1 MVHEDESKIKRLR
14 KGILKM
20 KKLFLAI
27 LVLAAASMNAQNGVT
42 NEFRFGQGEDSIR
55 CLEAISISS
64 VNVKNKAYDIAYP
77 EWKVVFTE
85 FPVARVDT
93 YTNGIKILTELIK
106 KEADPKKKEDYIKE
120 LMQVYDQQIKYID
133 KLQEITRTQLSA
145 GQILGKK
152 AMAYIQYYK
161 NAPVD
166 TIYAMLAKSVE
177 MEKGMSEYTVTER
190 FIKYSAEKYKK
201 DQSHGE
207 QLIED
212 YLNAS
217 VYIVEVLDKYND
229 KIIECERRYKEEGNP
244 RDSTNAIAYGK
255 MIGASRISKSN
266 IDAYFINS
274 GAASCEDL
282 NKIYTPTLEANKSN
296 IEYLNKVIS
305 VMSMLRCTKED
316 AYLVA
321 SEYALA
327 IEPTAKAAMGC
338 GYRYFKKGD
347 IDKAMELFDQAIELE
362 ASVTNKAELCYKVGA
377 IYYSLNKYA
386 KARSYAQKALSFN
399 ANYGQPHILIAQCY
413 AASPNWCDDQTLN
426 ACTYYVCMDRLQ
438 RAKSIDPSVKR
449 EADKYIATYSKYT
462 PKPEELFMR
471 GYSSGK
477 AVTVGGWINET
488 TRIR

>member
-1 MVHEDESKIKRLR
+1 M
-14 KGILKM
+14 
-20 KKLFLAI
+20 
-27 LVLAAASMNAQNGVT
+27 
-42 NEFRFGQGEDSIR
+42 
-55 CLEAISISS
+55 
-64 VNVKNKAYDIAYP
+64 
-77 EWKVVFTE
+77 
-85 FPVARVDT
+85 
-93 YTNGIKILTELIK
+93 
-106 KEADPKKKEDYIKE
+106 
-120 LMQVYDQQIKYID
+120 
-133 KLQEITRTQLSA
+133 
-145 GQILGKK
+145 
-152 AMAYIQYYK
+152 
-161 NAPVD
+161 
-166 TIYAMLAKSVE
+166 YA
-177 MEKGMSEYTVTER
+177 
-190 FIKYSAEKYKK
+190 
-201 DQSHGE
+201 
-207 QLIED
+207 
-212 YLNAS
+212 
-217 VYIVEVLDKYND
+217 
-229 KIIECERRYKEEGNP
+229 
-244 RDSTNAIAYGK
+244 
-255 MIGASRISKSN
+255 
-266 IDAYFINS
+266 

-282 NKIYTPTLEANKSN
+282 NNIYTPTLEANKSN

-471 GYSSGK
+471 GYTSGK